1 MPSVTKTLDGK
12 YTIYNTNF
20 RYLSTTADSRSY
32 SQQYKKSTR
41 FVNICWISAYKVI
54 EKISIGQQTGFDEA
68 KWYIDAKNNDINTHV
83 DDINTHVDDI
93 NTPVFEPIDDSV
105 FWALMRRVGCCDK
118 DEGRMTKCCISLSP
132 DDCRTVLYMIN
143 GKFLPALKTA
153 LTDIPIMDGINVSEY
168 NDLLT
173 HIIAKGPEFYDGM
186 IANPIVSL
194 YLCDQFYPVYTWLSQ
209 LAN

>member
-1 MPSVTKTLDGK
+1 MASVTKTLDGK
-12 YTIYNTNF
+12 YTIYNRNS
-20 RYLSTTADSRSY
+20 RYLSTTDGSRSY
-32 SQQYKKSTR
+32 NRQYKKSTR
-41 FVNICWISAYKVI
+41 FVNICWRSAYKDI
-54 EKISIGQQTGFDEA
+54 EKISIGQQTGFDEV
-68 KWYIDAKNNDINTHV
+68 KWYRDAKNNDIKTHV
-83 DDINTHVDDI
+83 DDIK
-93 NTPVFEPIDDSV
+93 TPVFETIDDSV
-105 FWALMRRVGCCDK
+105 FWALMRRVRCCDK
-118 DEGRMTKCCISLSP
+118 DEGRMTKSSISLSP

-173 HIIAKGPEFYDGM
+173 HIIAKGSAFYDGM

-194 YLCDQFYPVYTWLSQ
+194 YLCYQFYPVYTWLSQ

>member
-1 MPSVTKTLDGK
+1 MASVTKTLDGK
-12 YTIYNTNF
+12 YMIYNRNF
-20 RYLSTTADSRSY
+20 RYLSTTAVSRSY
-32 SQQYKKSTR
+32 IQQYKKSTR
-41 FVNICWISAYKVI
+41 FVNICWSSAYTVI
-54 EKISIGQQTGFDEA
+54 EKISIGQQTGFGEA
-68 KWYIDAKNNDINTHV
+68 KWYRDAKNNDINTHV
-83 DDINTHVDDI
+83 DDIK
-93 NTPVFEPIDDSV
+93 TPVFEPIDDSV
-105 FWALMRRVGCCDK
+105 FWALMRRVRCCDK
-118 DEGRMTKCCISLSP
+118 DEGRMTKSSISLSP

-143 GKFLPALKTA
+143 GKFLPALKMA

-173 HIIAKGPEFYDGM
+173 HIIAKGSAFYDGM

>member
-1 MPSVTKTLDGK
+1 MTSVTKTLDGK
-12 YTIYNTNF
+12 YTIYNRNF
-20 RYLSTTADSRSY
+20 RYLSTTTGSRSY

-41 FVNICWISAYKVI
+41 FVNICWSSAYTVI
-54 EKISIGQQTGFDEA
+54 EKISIGQQTGFGEA
-68 KWYIDAKNNDINTHV
+68 KWYRDAKNNDINTHV
-83 DDINTHVDDI
+83 DDIK
-93 NTPVFEPIDDSV
+93 TPVFEPIDDSV
-105 FWALMRRVGCCDK
+105 FWALMRRVRCCDK
-118 DEGRMTKCCISLSP
+118 DEGRMTKSSISLSP

-143 GKFLPALKTA
+143 GKFLPALNTA
-153 LTDIPIMDGINVSEY
+153 LTDIPIMDGINDSEY

-173 HIIAKGPEFYDGM
+173 HIIAKGSAFYDGM

>member
-1 MPSVTKTLDGK
+1 MASVTKTLDGK
-12 YTIYNTNF
+12 YTIYNRNS
-20 RYLSTTADSRSY
+20 RYLSTTDGSRSY
-32 SQQYKKSTR
+32 NRQYKKSTR
-41 FVNICWISAYKVI
+41 FVNICWRSAYKDI
-54 EKISIGQQTGFDEA
+54 EKISIGQQTGFDEV
-68 KWYIDAKNNDINTHV
+68 KWYRDAKNNDIKTHV
-83 DDINTHVDDI
+83 DDIK
-93 NTPVFEPIDDSV
+93 TPVFETIDDSV
-105 FWALMRRVGCCDK
+105 FCALMRRVRCCDK
-118 DEGRMTKCCISLSP
+118 DEGRMTKSSISLSP

-173 HIIAKGPEFYDGM
+173 HIIAKGSAFYDGM

>member
-1 MPSVTKTLDGK
+1 MASVTKTLDGK
-12 YTIYNTNF
+12 YTIYNRNF
-20 RYLSTTADSRSY
+20 RYLGTTDGSTYYFKR
-32 SQQYKKSTR
+32 YKKSSR
-41 FVNICWISAYKVI
+41 FVNICWSSAYTVI
-54 EKISIGQQTGFDEA
+54 EKISIGQLTGFDEA
-68 KWYIDAKNNDINTHV
+68 KWYRDAKNNDINIDV
-83 DDINTHVDDI
+83 DDIK
-93 NTPVFEPIDDSV
+93 TPVFEPIDDSV
-105 FWALMRRVGCCDK
+105 FWELMGRVRCCDK
-118 DEGRMTKCCISLSP
+118 DEGRMTKSSISLSP

-153 LTDIPIMDGINVSEY
+153 FTDIPIMDGINVSEY

-173 HIIAKGPEFYDGM
+173 HIIAKGSAFYDGM